1 MSKIIHIENN
11 DIDNVLKD
19 NEVVLL
25 DFHAKWC
32 GPCRM
37 ISPVI
42 EKLADKFE
50 GKVVVVKIN
59 TDENQDLT
67 MKYSIRS
74 IPAVLIVKKEKVE
87 KFIVGAQ
94 SESFYT
100 EALESVLK

>member
-1 MSKIIHIENN
+1 MSKIIHIKNN

-67 MKYSIRS
+67 MKYSIRL
-74 IPAVLIVKKEKVE
+74 IPTVLIVKKEKVE
-87 KFIVGAQ
+87 KFIVSAQ